1 MVSNSC
7 STRGTH
13 VIVKWQEYHLT
24 WKS

>member
-7 STRGTH
+7 STRDTH

-24 WKS
+24 CKS